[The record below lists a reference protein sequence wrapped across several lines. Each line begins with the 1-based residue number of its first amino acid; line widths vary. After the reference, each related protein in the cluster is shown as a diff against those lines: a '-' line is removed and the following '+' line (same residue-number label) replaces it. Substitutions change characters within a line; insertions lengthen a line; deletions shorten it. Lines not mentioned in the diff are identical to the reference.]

1 MGWEGGGMELM
12 VTREGIAYVEAL
24 KWERVW
30 HIQGKD
36 GVQFTWNEGSN
47 RVTWDE
53 SGKVRGLRLHLAAS
67 LPNLFPCAYL
77 KKHTK
82 PLQ

>member
-47 RVTWDE
+47 RVT
-53 SGKVRGLRLHLAAS
+53 
-67 LPNLFPCAYL
+67 
-77 KKHTK
+77 
-82 PLQ
+82 